1 MDAIGRE
8 ALTGIQQ
15 LERELIVRDF
25 VALLNDRAH
34 TELHPFLAEDVV
46 YRPSASKSVWG
57 RSAVT
62 RMIADLHENFDQWT
76 TDLQSVAVCGDT
88 VLTEQRLRLRLPGTS
103 TVEVMGFA
111 SFRLAGAQ
119 ISAWNQIHA

>member
-8 ALTGIQQ
+8 AHTGIQQ

-34 TELHPFLAEDVV
+34 TELYPFLTEDVL
-46 YRPSASKSVWG
+46 YRPSASKSVFG

-62 RMIADLHENFDQWT
+62 RMIADVHDSFDHWT
-76 TDLQSVAVCGDT
+76 TDLTSVAVCGDM
-88 VLTEQRLRLRLPGTS
+88 VLTEQRLHLRLPGTS

-111 SFRLAGAQ
+111 SFRLEGAQ

>member
-8 ALTGIQQ
+8 ATTGIQQ

-34 TELHPFLAEDVV
+34 VELHPFLADDVV

-57 RSAVT
+57 RNAVT
-62 RMIADLHENFDQWT
+62 RMIADLHASFDQWT
-76 TDLQSVAVCGDT
+76 TNLESVAVCGDT
-88 VLTEQRLRLRLPGTS
+88 VLTEQRLRLRLPGAT

-111 SFRLAGAQ
+111 SFRLAGTQ
-119 ISAWNQIHA
+119 ISAWSQIHA